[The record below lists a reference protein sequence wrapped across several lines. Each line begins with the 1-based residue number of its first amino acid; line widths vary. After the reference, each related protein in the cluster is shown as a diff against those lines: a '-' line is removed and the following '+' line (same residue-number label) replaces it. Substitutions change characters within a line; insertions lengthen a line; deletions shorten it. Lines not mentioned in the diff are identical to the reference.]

1 MSTPESK
8 LEEAATAVTTEIAK
22 AKSVWASYEVWIVA
36 AVCLIIGAVV
46 GHKL

>member
-8 LEEAATAVTTEIAK
+8 LEADLTKV
-22 AKSVWASYEVWIVA
+22 KSIWASYEVYIVA
-36 AVCLIIGAVV
+36 AICLIVGAIV